1 MRILRSI
8 ALAALLIPAV
18 AVSQEPV
25 RIRPGMALDT
35 TFIRAGVDSITILME
50 HEGDT
55 LPAAIAVLETRLR
68 SVRGVRQVVF
78 VQRLVVEEEDTTLLA
93 DSAYLHWR
101 TLLPV
106 SAHTRGD
113 IPYDYFFGPSGVSI
127 TALRDSTMRAVAL
140 DSPVFYLGSQILL
153 LRALPLRVGYRAV
166 LPILTEAGAPGEMH
180 VSVTGEE
187 RVRTLDGGA
196 CNTLV
201 VRVEEGDFVVT
212 YRINPA
218 TRQLVR
224 IDSEYSLE
232 VRATGC
238 P

>member
-1 MRILRSI
+1 MRILCFV
-8 ALAALLIPAV
+8 ALTALLIPAV
-18 AVSQEPV
+18 ALGQEPE
-25 RIRPGMALDT
+25 RIRPGTPLDT
-35 TFIRAGVDSITILME
+35 TFIRAGADSITILME

-55 LPAAIAVLETRLR
+55 MQAAIAVIETRLR
-68 SVRGVRQVVF
+68 SDRGVRQVVL
-78 VQRLVVEEEDTTLLA
+78 VQRLVVAEEDTTLLA

-140 DSPVFYLGSQILL
+140 DSPVFYLGSQVLL

-180 VSVTGEE
+180 VAVTGEE

-196 CNTLV
+196 CNALV
-201 VRVEEGDFVVT
+201 VRVGEGDFEVT
-212 YRINPA
+212 YRIDAA

-224 IDSEYSLE
+224 IDSEYSLA